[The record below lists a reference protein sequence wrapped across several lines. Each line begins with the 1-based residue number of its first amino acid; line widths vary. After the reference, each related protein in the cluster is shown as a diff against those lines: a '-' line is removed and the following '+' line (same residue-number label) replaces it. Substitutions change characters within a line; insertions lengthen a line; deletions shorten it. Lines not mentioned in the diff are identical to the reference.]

1 MYSEYENSIEIATYE
16 SCWDIRGSSLQ
27 EGLRL
32 GGGCVGEGAVLGKG
46 LCWMWGVVVERGLC
60 WRGCFLFDAAGDSKS
75 NCLFRSILHCVG
87 PMLSMWLAMQR
98 HHMMVGPESFQ

>member
-1 MYSEYENSIEIATYE
+1 MYSEYENSIELATYE

-60 WRGCFLFDAAGDSKS
+60 WRGCLLLLLLLLMLLLLLLLLFTIKLCIIIIRPTHPAKPR
-75 NCLFRSILHCVG
+75 FEI
-87 PMLSMWLAMQR
+87 
-98 HHMMVGPESFQ
+98 